1 VARGTQHRK
10 RRPAANAR
18 AAQVVAEKPKGKVKH
33 PSWEDDLFF
42 NRLRRHAKWVYVLL
56 ILVFALGFVL
66 LGVGSGSSGI
76 GDILQNFFQRD
87 SASGPSMSSLEKR
100 VQEHPKDPAAWR
112 ALATRLEQ
120 DQKTE
125 ESIDALTRLTALKPK
140 DEDALQELAGLYSRR
155 ADDFRNEA
163 TAAQNESALVAPG
176 ALFQPAATTQF
187 GKLFNDPNAL
197 QDPISNAASTQA
209 NAKVSD
215 AYSKLAAVET
225 KAVAVLKRL
234 IALNPED
241 ATRQLQ
247 LGQAAQNAGDT
258 KTAVAA
264 YQRFLKLAPDDPVA
278 PAVKEQL
285 KSLASS
291 TAPPTAA
298 G

>member
-18 AAQVVAEKPKGKVKH
+18 AAHAVAEKPKGKVKH

-87 SASGPSMSSLEKR
+87 ASNGASVSSLQKR

-120 DQKTE
+120 DQRNE
-125 ESIDALTRLTALKPK
+125 EAINALTRLTALKPK
-140 DEDALQELAGLYSRR
+140 DADTLQELAGLYARR

-176 ALFQPAATTQF
+176 ALFQPAATTAF
-187 GKLFNDPNAL
+187 GKLFSDPNAL
-197 QDPISNAASTQA
+197 QDPIANAASTQA
-209 NAKVSD
+209 NAKVSA
-215 AYSKLAAVET
+215 AYSKLTDVET

-234 IALNPED
+234 TAINPDD
-241 ATRQLQ
+241 ATVQLQ
-247 LGQAAQNAGDT
+247 LGQAAQNGGDSA
-258 KTAVAA
+258 TAIAA
-264 YQRFLKLAPDDPVA
+264 YKRFLKLAPDDPVA

-285 KSLASS
+285 KSLQGSAASAS
-291 TAPPTAA
+291 